1 MKFDNPRIVQANIDA
16 PEHTIFFD
24 VENPLAETLFGQLT
38 SSLDSRAI
46 DNAVKALQNLQI
58 ELEEHGP
65 LDFGISDSSRSISEQ
80 SAEIP
85 ALIRFIEKREV
96 ARS

>member
-1 MKFDNPRIVQANIDA
+1 MKFDNPRIVQAKIDA

-46 DNAVKALQNLQI
+46 DNVSKHFKTFKSNLRNTVRLI
-58 ELEEHGP
+58 LVFP
-65 LDFGISDSSRSISEQ
+65 
-80 SAEIP
+80 IP
-85 ALIRFIEKREV
+85 VVRFLSNRRKYRLL
-96 ARS
+96 